1 MENGICLFPSHHL
14 KKNTINKNNKIVI
27 IVTVAIIIIITAK
40 TIIIIVIHA
49 YNLIPLE
56 KELMVVMIY
65 ITSEL
70 VSSAQCLKQF

>member
-27 IVTVAIIIIITAK
+27 IVTVAIIIII
-40 TIIIIVIHA
+40 IVIHA

-65 ITSEL
+65 NFR
-70 VSSAQCLKQF
+70 ACLICPMP